1 MGGCENLLT
10 EDVFLK
16 LTLKISDIY
25 SVFVFCLFSKMTFVL
40 IILMNEC
47 DCKDCNCNQF
57 RKTYTYNPYN
67 YIYRF
72 YVFGAERKVCIKF
85 IYINI

>member
-1 MGGCENLLT
+1 
-10 EDVFLK
+10 
-16 LTLKISDIY
+16 
-25 SVFVFCLFSKMTFVL
+25 
-40 IILMNEC
+40 MNEC

-85 IYINI
+85 IYINIFKFRKLIDNFLLGI